1 MALSQ
6 QLPLIIADK
15 IPFDD
20 PPWNHFLLL
29 LKICKIANSPV
40 CTPDTVAYL
49 SILIEEKLQSF
60 NTVYPHARMLPKH
73 HYMVHYS
80 SQIRRLGPL
89 IQSWTIRQESK
100 QSFVKR
106 VSRQSNFKNICK
118 TVAKKT
124 AVLDV
129 LPITERSTCN

>member
-1 MALSQ
+1 MKLLLCYCVDKKYFTIDELNGRMERYDFEDNKPRPFDPSLIHKADSKIRQSASQMMVLSQ

-20 PPWNHFLLL
+20 PPRNHFLLL
-29 LKICKIANSPV
+29 FKICKIVNSPV

-80 SQIRRLGPL
+80 S
-89 IQSWTIRQESK
+89 
-100 QSFVKR
+100 
-106 VSRQSNFKNICK
+106 
-118 TVAKKT
+118 
-124 AVLDV
+124 
-129 LPITERSTCN
+129 